1 MSRLESAVFNLKEQ
15 TIELEEAQQAVK
27 DAERAVMAAEELLEM
42 VTADYNEAQQEALE
56 AAQEFIGKA

>member
-1 MSRLESAVFNLKEQ
+1 MSRLMNAVSNLKEQ
-15 TIELEEAQQAVK
+15 EVELEEAQQAVK

-42 VTADYNEAQQEALE
+42 VTADYNEAKQEAVA